1 MSNHSVEDIK
11 SESNRLRGS
20 LLDSLAD
27 PVTGAL
33 RESDQT
39 LIKYHG
45 SYQQDD
51 RDLRDERRRQK
62 LEPAYQFMIRTRT
75 PGGVVTPEQWLKLDA
90 IATQYANHSLRITT
104 RQAFQFHGV
113 IKRELKATMQAINAA
128 LIDTLAAC
136 GDVNRN
142 VLVAANPLESRAHA
156 EVQAWAAKLSEHL
169 LPNTRAYYE
178 IWLDEERVAGS
189 GEEEEPIYGATYLP
203 RKFKVGFA
211 VPPVNDVDVF
221 ANDLG
226 FIAVLEDGVLAGF
239 NLVIGGG
246 MGATHGDAETYPR
259 VGNVVGF
266 ITPEQLLDVAT
277 AVVTTQR
284 DLGNRVQRKRARFK
298 YTIDDHGLDTVVA
311 EIERRS
317 GITLQPVRAFRFEH
331 NGDRYGWVEG
341 EDGRW
346 HLTLHLYAGRIAD
359 TAHATHLTGLREIAN
374 VHRGEFR
381 MTANQ
386 NLVIAASASTF
397 TVNGNSR
404 YRETSDAGAVADLLT
419 GTQIRDRS
427 ATLKA
432 DYNTPLGERRLAV
445 GGQLDWR
452 QRDFFDFA
460 QGGALTGA
468 PRNRASS
475 FGGSYTEAAAYVTYQ
490 TALGGW
496 KLLPGLRV
504 QARDYSLDA
513 GGGPSQVQPFPSLH
527 VERKLSQRFTGVL
540 SYSRRVAWPDI
551 ADLTP
556 LVRQMSPT
564 FAMTGNPAL
573 DPETTDAIEGR
584 ISYGGKVHSFDLTL
598 YNRITRDTFD
608 RRITQSGDGL
618 LLSRPINAGKRLDQ
632 GLEAAF
638 RGRVA
643 PGLRY
648 TLTGNLTAV
657 SRQVEALAER
667 RRDAQYRG
675 KLQLDYTS
683 GKAGDP
689 GYDQVTLNLRYEGPV
704 QNFQTRRSSYMDG
717 DLAWT
722 HRFTP
727 RLSSVLNV
735 TALLGSYKIRTDLRT
750 PFLLERRIDRN
761 TGTTVRFT
769 LTYQLGRNLQP
780 LPPQPQAAPAAP
792 PVPGM

>member
-1 MSNHSVEDIK
+1 MFMAGAAVAQAGAPTSAQSTPSGPTGEAAPAQGEVLVVAERGPQQSIDRKSYAIRQGPAAEVSNGLDVMQNLPSVSVDAAGRIELLGNANVKILIDGRPVPDALTI
-11 SESNRLRGS
+11 LRGLS
-20 LLDSLAD
+20 AAQIARVEVITNPSAQFPSDG
-27 PVTGAL
+27 TGGIINIITRRSA
-33 RESDQT
+33 
-39 LIKYHG
+39 
-45 SYQQDD
+45 
-51 RDLRDERRRQK
+51 RDGL
-62 LEPAYQFMIRTRT
+62 
-75 PGGVVTPEQWLKLDA
+75 GG
-90 IATQYANHSLRITT
+90 
-104 RQAFQFHGV
+104 
-113 IKRELKATMQAINAA
+113 
-128 LIDTLAAC
+128 TLAA
-136 GDVNRN
+136 GVDSRGAITGRAGPTWTKDKWTLSNNIGRFAFYQPQSSEVRRQQLAGTPDGVSNRN
-142 VLVAANPLESRAHA
+142 EDSSSDFAGRGYFMRS
-156 EVQAWAAKLSEHL
+156 QA
-169 LPNTRAYYE
+169 
-178 IWLDEERVAGS
+178 
-189 GEEEEPIYGATYLP
+189 IYRPA
-203 RKFKVGFA
+203 
-211 VPPVNDVDVF
+211 
-221 ANDLG
+221 
-226 FIAVLEDGVLAGF
+226 
-239 NLVIGGG
+239 
-246 MGATHGDAETYPR
+246 
-259 VGNVVGF
+259 
-266 ITPEQLLDVAT
+266 
-277 AVVTTQR
+277 
-284 DLGNRVQRKRARFK
+284 
-298 YTIDDHGLDTVVA
+298 
-311 EIERRS
+311 ERRS
-317 GITLQPVRAFRFEH
+317 LSAAFFANTFTGDQDLVNRVTPGVGGLGFVPLEQRADMRQRFTAGNLSVDYRADGTQP
-331 NGDRYGWVEG
+331 
-341 EDGRW
+341 
-346 HLTLHLYAGRIAD
+346 
-359 TAHATHLTGLREIAN
+359 
-374 VHRGEFR
+374 
-381 MTANQ
+381 NQ